1 MKFTQTALSLALAM
15 AGSRSFASASTSEDA
30 VNGMPP
36 HHPPVRH
43 HGMHPTLARFSSQ
56 FRCPYANEWLTKG
69 AHRAAIDL
77 GLTTPEKASHTKKA
91 LSEGHRARALQQI
104 SVMGSCSFS
113 NQWTGPSCM
122 EFRGEGWTEAAMNE
136 RCASEADSSLT
147 MGGDGCPKPSELAGW
162 CVKEAASSSNAFEAT
177 SMMISAMSDCDG
189 NKMACESF
197 VGGAFEADSG
207 CGGGA
212 PPAAAGA
219 GGMDYSSM
227 GAPVGGETKCILAPG
242 AIGAAHQSGFS
253 DGYSSTC
260 PGTPAEGSPYMWP
273 MAWSADVDTQSLAF
287 GFDDV
292 VHRNKGRTFYRLD
305 KNWKRSDTLYSKGVR
320 RGIGQGPC
328 DNLDVEQSEEGIIAC
343 KVDMDVASGDP
354 METMIHRGSKMYFI
368 TWENSTDVQLGE
380 TDPTLIEECNYLDL
394 AVIGN
399 IRPDWFLD
407 DRGDDTDVQYLGDQH
422 VYYASEIPRLVKQWR
437 KKDFASQ
444 YFTMS
449 VAGNPPLKNSTGDD
463 TIHWPLVLNIPGEG
477 FGDDML
483 QVYQNHELL
492 TDDDDDIFD
501 LVQNLE
507 ASGGSCPLLTTGM
520 GPEGEGDGQGM
531 AFGPPVNEV
540 HVPSNL
546 EVDENSWFTS
556 VYTFSPVWQPPMK
569 VEEYGGPSEGVAVTE
584 EGRVRVE
591 SCYDPSAKSVNL
603 SVEFLDIETI
613 PTVEGL
619 RLPWL
624 SVGYRESE
632 ICSMTPIGGG
642 DSKIILVNQPPTQ
655 NFPKAYMGSM
665 GPNTKRMEQSAIG
678 SIYGSLWPLED
689 SVGYS
694 GVSLSA
700 PMLGGPPV
708 MASRSVNTAASSTSV
723 VLSFRQDVDEIPE
736 SMHLMYAIGMSPQIG
751 IHTSRSCF
759 EVKEFPTCSTTDLAG
774 FSPPAEATGVME
786 SETSS
791 SSAVST
797 LLGAI
802 VATIVSFALAL

>member
-1 MKFTQTALSLALAM
+1 
-15 AGSRSFASASTSEDA
+15 
-30 VNGMPP
+30 
-36 HHPPVRH
+36 
-43 HGMHPTLARFSSQ
+43 
-56 FRCPYANEWLTKG
+56 
-69 AHRAAIDL
+69 
-77 GLTTPEKASHTKKA
+77 
-91 LSEGHRARALQQI
+91 
-104 SVMGSCSFS
+104 
-113 NQWTGPSCM
+113 
-122 EFRGEGWTEAAMNE
+122 MNE

-613 PTVEGL
+613 PTAEGL

-723 VLSFRQDVDEIPE
+723 VLSFRQDFDEIPE

-791 SSAVST
+791 SSAVSAVST

-802 VATIVSFALAL
+802 VATIVSLALAL

>member
-1 MKFTQTALSLALAM
+1 
-15 AGSRSFASASTSEDA
+15 
-30 VNGMPP
+30 
-36 HHPPVRH
+36 
-43 HGMHPTLARFSSQ
+43 
-56 FRCPYANEWLTKG
+56 
-69 AHRAAIDL
+69 
-77 GLTTPEKASHTKKA
+77 
-91 LSEGHRARALQQI
+91 
-104 SVMGSCSFS
+104 
-113 NQWTGPSCM
+113 
-122 EFRGEGWTEAAMNE
+122 
-136 RCASEADSSLT
+136 
-147 MGGDGCPKPSELAGW
+147 
-162 CVKEAASSSNAFEAT
+162 
-177 SMMISAMSDCDG
+177 
-189 NKMACESF
+189 
-197 VGGAFEADSG
+197 
-207 CGGGA
+207 
-212 PPAAAGA
+212 
-219 GGMDYSSM
+219 
-227 GAPVGGETKCILAPG
+227 
-242 AIGAAHQSGFS
+242 
-253 DGYSSTC
+253 
-260 PGTPAEGSPYMWP
+260 

-343 KVDMDVASGDP
+343 KIDMDVASGDP

-380 TDPTLIEECNYLDL
+380 TDPSLIEECNYLDL

-422 VYYASEIPRLVKQWR
+422 VYYSSEIPRLVKQWR

-449 VAGNPPLKNSTGDD
+449 VAGNPPRMNSTGDD
-463 TIHWPLVLNIPGEG
+463 TVHWPLVLNIPGEG

-483 QVYQNHELL
+483 QVYQNHALL

-507 ASGGSCPLLTTGM
+507 ASGGSCPLLTTGT
-520 GPEGEGDGQGM
+520 GPEGEEDGEGM

-546 EVDENSWFTS
+546 EVDENSWFTN

-569 VEEYGGPSEGVAVTE
+569 VEEYGAASEGVAVME

-613 PTVEGL
+613 PTAEGL

-632 ICSMTPIGGG
+632 ICSMTPVGGG
-642 DSKIILVNQPPTQ
+642 DSKIILVNQPPNQ

-665 GPNTKRMEQSAIG
+665 GPNTKRLEQSAIG

-700 PMLGGPPV
+700 PMLGGPPI
-708 MASRSVNTAASSTSV
+708 MASRSSNTASSTSV
-723 VLSFRQDVDEIPE
+723 VLSFRQDFEEIPE

-759 EVKEFPTCSTTDLAG
+759 EVEEFPTCSSAAATTDLAG
-774 FSPPAEATGVME
+774 FSPPVEAAGVME
-786 SETSS
+786 SETSP

-802 VATIVSFALAL
+802 VASIVSLSLAL